1 MNVCTRRLTKFST
14 QSLIKQHRFVVGQ
27 VSMRDIERKWKL
39 VVVVAS
45 IKTMFEQLEILSI
58 YGIIF
63 TWANRNLKKRKDRI
77 FKRLFAFNLWKKKIF
92 LYYIF
97 VVILSY
103 VNWNCWLLISEGIYK
118 LQIELC
124 YNDQVYVKE
133 MQTNCDCKC
142 GKFILLSCSI

>member
-1 MNVCTRRLTKFST
+1 M
-14 QSLIKQHRFVVGQ
+14 
-27 VSMRDIERKWKL
+27 E
-39 VVVVAS
+39 
-45 IKTMFEQLEILSI
+45 E
-58 YGIIF
+58 
-63 TWANRNLKKRKDRI
+63 
-77 FKRLFAFNLWKKKIF
+77 KIF

-103 VNWNCWLLISEGIYK
+103 VIWNCWLLISEGIYK

-142 GKFILLSCSI
+142 GKIILLSCSI

>member
-39 VVVVAS
+39 VVVVVS

-77 FKRLFAFNLWKKKIF
+77 FKRFLAFNLWKKKYF
-92 LYYIF
+92 CCNF
-97 VVILSY
+97 IL
-103 VNWNCWLLISEGIYK
+103 CELKLLIADFRRNLQTSNRIVLQRSSVRKGNANK
-118 LQIELC
+118 LWL
-124 YNDQVYVKE
+124 QVW
-133 MQTNCDCKC
+133 
-142 GKFILLSCSI
+142 